1 MLTKVKTL
9 GVILDHLSVSQ
20 LNLGFLSGLNKLSDT
35 TNDNVCV
42 FNKNISPPLFDLK
55 FGVFGLNL
63 MHDVEDGVVIATD
76 LDSASILIHSQTT
89 ARKIFYVWDLEWLH
103 NPTKKNFLEN
113 VEIYRN
119 IELFTRSQS
128 YALAI
133 QNYCNV
139 LPRVYTIEELL
150 NVI

>member
-1 MLTKVKTL
+1 MLTKIKTI
-9 GVILDHLSVSQ
+9 GVILDNLSVSQ
-20 LNLGFLSGLNKLSDT
+20 LNSDFLSGLNKLADHS
-35 TNDNVCV
+35 NDNICL
-42 FNKNISPPLFDLK
+42 FNKNISPTLLPLK

-63 MHDVEDGVVIATD
+63 IHDVEYGAIIATD
-76 LDSASILIHSQTT
+76 LDSASILINSQTT

-103 NPTKKNFLEN
+103 NPTKNNFLEN
-113 VEIYRN
+113 VEIYKN

-139 LPRVYTIEELL
+139 LPKVYSIEELL
-150 NVI
+150 NVV